1 MKKFNLQ
8 LFAEN
13 SATRK
18 AVDGKQIV
26 YLFRVLSKAASTNA
40 VAMAFTTENERS
52 MSNESDTIA
61 TKDGGIS
68 LPKIETEISTT
79 AILAIGDPLADEL
92 QEAMIAGERMEIWE
106 ANLAETAGSGTNQF
120 KGRYFRG
127 YLNEFTLSSSAEDHA
142 EYECTFAISDAGVAG
157 NVTVSAEQQEAAR
170 YVFSDTSKT
179 TGA

>member
-8 LFAEN
+8 LFADT
-13 SATRK
+13 ATKK
-18 AVDGKQIV
+18 AVDGKQII

-79 AILAIGDPLADEL
+79 AILAVGDPLADEL
-92 QEAMIAGERMEIWE
+92 QEAMIAGEKIEVWE
-106 ANLAETAGSGTNQF
+106 ANLAEPIPEETDKF
-120 KGRYFRG
+120 KGRYFQT
-127 YLNEFTLSSSAEDHA
+127 YLSEFTQSSSAEDHV
-142 EYECTFAISDAGVAG
+142 EYECSFASSDAGVAG
-157 NVTVSAEQQEAAR
+157 NVTVNAAQQAAAS
-170 YVFSDTSKT
+170 YVFADTTKS